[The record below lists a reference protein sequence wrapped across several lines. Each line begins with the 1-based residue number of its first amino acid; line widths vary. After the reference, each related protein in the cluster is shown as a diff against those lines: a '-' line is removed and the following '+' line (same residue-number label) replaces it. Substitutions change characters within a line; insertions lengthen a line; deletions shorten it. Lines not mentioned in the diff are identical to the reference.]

1 MADENL
7 QQPTSKFYTSNKQGF
22 RVTSGVTLTDGE
34 LKNETTDY
42 TMYTD
47 EGQGI
52 GFYKNGLHRLVTNG
66 CSYETVGVGKRG
78 EQKHDQWA
86 KIICASTGNI
96 LIEAQDGDIIL
107 KGRNIRFDAS
117 AELTMNGSEQIYIGK
132 TPILN
137 LDASNTNILGTK
149 NLSLGGNFVEVS
161 GGSSVDVGTQT
172 DKLQGGFLG
181 ALIGAF
187 DRFKD
192 FL

>member
-1 MADENL
+1 MATEANVVATQENEYFATY
-7 QQPTSKFYTSNKQGF
+7 PGGY
-22 RVTSGVTLTDGE
+22 RVTSNCKITDGDLQGE
-34 LKNETTDY
+34 FTDY
-42 TMYTD
+42 SLITD
-47 EGQGI
+47 EKQGI
-52 GFYKNGLHRLVTNG
+52 AWYKSGLQKLVVNG
-66 CSYETVGVGKRG
+66 CSYETVGIRGK
-78 EQKHDQWA
+78 ENEPS
-86 KIICASTGNI
+86 KIICAAYGNI

-149 NLSLGGNFVEVS
+149 NLSLGGNFIEVS

>member
-1 MADENL
+1 MCRIWKYLDR
-7 QQPTSKFYTSNKQGF
+7 S
-22 RVTSGVTLTDGE
+22 
-34 LKNETTDY
+34 
-42 TMYTD
+42 
-47 EGQGI
+47 
-52 GFYKNGLHRLVTNG
+52 
-66 CSYETVGVGKRG
+66 
-78 EQKHDQWA
+78 
-86 KIICASTGNI
+86 
-96 LIEAQDGDIIL
+96 QDGDIIL

-181 ALIGAF
+181 LLIGAF